1 VSESKYCFRKEPI
14 LEYIDRRLKDTRG
27 FAELEDGF
35 KRFSNANQRID
46 PVSRLNH
53 SPLRTADS

>member
-1 VSESKYCFRKEPI
+1 
-14 LEYIDRRLKDTRG
+14 LRRLKDTQG

-46 PVSRLNH
+46 PVSRLSH
-53 SPLRTADS
+53 SPLRTVDI